1 MATQP
6 RPAFGPMLFRIKLRA
21 DGLWQWRLLDH
32 FGEVVAQCPKPYAN
46 KGECL
51 EAIEKAKK
59 CAGAIAL
66 ES

>member
-1 MATQP
+1 MNP
-6 RPAFGPMLFRIKLRA
+6 RPHRTVGPMQFRIKLRA
-21 DGLWQWRLLDH
+21 DGLWQWRLLDN
-32 FGEVVAQCPKPYAN
+32 FGELVANCPKPYAT

-51 EAIEKAKK
+51 EAIETIKK